1 MNMNSNYESALKS
14 AITMA
19 LQESENARF
28 CAAVLHDAP
37 IVWGSLTDLIL
48 NNNNIQDNIPQDD
61 IIDIIHSLS
70 KGHGIIDNYFIY
82 NADTRTFDNI
92 DLTNEGLP
100 GGIFGGTDIG
110 EEIAYYV
117 IDTPQ
122 LLNNMTKRDLHEFCA
137 SLLDNY
143 CYDIDS
149 SMNIDFNLLAQ
160 IVEELCEYGNMHG
173 YSSFVTQPQAVIPIL
188 DKALQNNSN

>member
-1 MNMNSNYESALKS
+1 MNSNYESALIS

-61 IIDIIHSLS
+61 IINIIDKLS
-70 KGHGIIDNYFIY
+70 RNGHGIIDTYFVY
-82 NADTRTFDNI
+82 NTETRTFDEVI
-92 DLTNEGLP
+92 LTNQGLP
-100 GGIFGGTDIG
+100 GGIFGGDAIG

-117 IDTPQ
+117 MDNPQ
-122 LLNNMTKRDLHEFCA
+122 LLNNMTIKDLHTFCDT
-137 SLLDNY
+137 LLDNY

-149 SMNIDFNLLAQ
+149 TMNIDDNLLTQ
-160 IVEELCEYGNMHG
+160 IVDELCEYGNIHG
-173 YSSFVTQPQAVIPIL
+173 YPLFVTQPQSVIQIL
-188 DKALQNNSN
+188 DKAANSKS